1 MIITRISDTIIS
13 MGLSS
18 KTDCSK
24 TNEQALNGSAA
35 SGNQLHLF
43 DITMIVIG
51 LVIGMGIFRTAT
63 DSAQAA
69 LTPSVYF
76 AAWVA
81 GGIIALCG
89 ALTYAEIGS
98 RLPVTGGF
106 YKVFAICYHPSIA
119 FAINCV
125 LIISNAASLSGV
137 ALIGSEYIC
146 RIAFPDSPGDLVK
159 AHIAMMAIIVFYGV
173 NMAGL
178 RISAR
183 VQNVLMMIK
192 ITMLIA
198 LILALFCPKSSAVMA
213 AAASKTG
220 GSLLEYI
227 KSFGMALVAVSFT
240 YGGYQHSINFG
251 EEVTEPRRTLPKGIF
266 IGIAVILTL
275 YFLVQFSYVRI
286 IGFEDLKHTQGIAAV
301 VAERAYGPV
310 GKYSFSIL
318 LFIAVLAYV
327 NVQLLSNPRIMCAMS
342 SDGILPASFNWRT
355 KGRNVL
361 AVSLTVFTAICVM
374 VLFFANTFDR
384 ILNFVIFIDSIGM
397 IFSASS
403 LFILRKRTKDLD
415 NTGIFTV
422 RPYPLIPLI
431 FIISFVFIGVS
442 ISVSTPVLALTG
454 LAVFTLFLIIYFM
467 LVRKKTAYAPDP

>member
-1 MIITRISDTIIS
+1 MNP
-13 MGLSS
+13 SS
-18 KTDCSK
+18 KTDCSSA
-24 TNEQALNGSAA
+24 NEQVLNYNES
-35 SGNQLHLF
+35 SGNQLGLF
-43 DITMIVIG
+43 DITMIIIG
-51 LVIGMGIFRTAT
+51 LVIGMGIFRTAA

-69 LTPSVYF
+69 LIPSIYF
-76 AAWVA
+76 AAWLA
-81 GGIIALCG
+81 GGIIAFCG

-125 LIISNAASLSGV
+125 LIIANAASLAGV

-146 RIAFPDSPGDLVK
+146 DIAFSEPPGDPVK
-159 AHIAMMAIIVFYGV
+159 AHIAMMAIIIFYGI
-173 NMAGL
+173 NLAGL
-178 RISAR
+178 RISAW
-183 VQNVLMMIK
+183 VQNVLMLIK
-192 ITMLIA
+192 IAMLIA
-198 LILALFCPKSSAVMA
+198 LILALFCPESSAAVP
-213 AAASKTG
+213 AAASKTS
-220 GSLLEYI
+220 GSMLEYI

-251 EEVTEPRRTLPKGIF
+251 EEVRNPRRNLPEGIF

-275 YFLVQFSYVRI
+275 YLLVQLSYVRI
-286 IGFEDLKHTQGIAAV
+286 IGFEELKSTQSIAAV

-318 LFIAVLAYV
+318 LFMAVLAYV

-342 SDGILPASFNWRT
+342 CDGILPASFNWRT
-355 KGRNVL
+355 KSRSVL
-361 AVSLTVFTAICVM
+361 AVSLTFFTAICII
-374 VLFFANTFDR
+374 VLFFATTFDR

-415 NTGIFTV
+415 KSGIFTV

-431 FIISFVFIGVS
+431 FIISFFFTGVS
-442 ISVSTPVLALTG
+442 IAVNKPFLALTG
-454 LAVFTLFLIIYFM
+454 LTVFAVFLIIYFI
-467 LVRKKTAYAPDP
+467 LVRKKPEDAPGT